1 MKLLTLGEAAKLTG
15 KSKPTI
21 SKAVKDGKI
30 SGNKI
35 DGVYQIEVSE
45 LTRVYPAKPS
55 IAKEQA
61 TTTSATNADADEI
74 AELKLKHLEEKL
86 REAEQRLT
94 KAELERD
101 QAVQDARDDRNKFM
115 ALLEH
120 QKPKGLW
127 ARLSGK

>member
-30 SGNKI
+30 SGKKE
-35 DGVYQIEVSE
+35 DGVFQIEVSE
-45 LTRVYPAKPS
+45 LLRVYPAKTEAEEQQSPKTSSPS
-55 IAKEQA
+55 SEV
-61 TTTSATNADADEI
+61 EV
-74 AELKLKHLEEKL
+74 LKQQHLEEKVNDL
-86 REAEQRLT
+86 EKRLMKAEQ
-94 KAELERD
+94 ERD
-101 QAVQDARDDRNKFM
+101 QAIQDARDDRNKFM

-127 ARLSGK
+127 SRIMGK